1 MNPCGVTRLVF
12 LTISIPRTSSRE
24 HPQPLPRHTLADRPA
39 HEINTPLRYSTA
51 RPKSGGELARVERR
65 RRPRGQRRP
74 RQPRRLRSQHR
85 LGTAP
90 VCGQPV
96 RARGSGLSARST
108 RSEGR
113 PRQRSGVETRGCHR
127 RHRSPEHRSSSVGD
141 VPATRTPRHTR
152 SGEWARAPAA
162 GLPRERRPADRS
174 RAVFI
179 WPRLQV
185 NTSTITVPCI

>member
-51 RPKSGGELARVERR
+51 RPKSGGELARVERL

-74 RQPRRLRSQHR
+74 KRPRRLRSKQH
-85 LGTAP
+85 LGTDR
-90 VCGQPV
+90 PV
-96 RARGSGLSARST
+96 RAGSGSSARST

-113 PRQRSGVETRGCHR
+113 PRQRSGGRRVAAIVRRQRVTCSPHAHPDIHGAESGRGHQPRGCRGSTDR
-127 RHRSPEHRSSSVGD
+127 RTG
-141 VPATRTPRHTR
+141 
-152 SGEWARAPAA
+152 A
-162 GLPRERRPADRS
+162 GRCLYGPDFR
-174 RAVFI
+174 
-179 WPRLQV
+179 
-185 NTSTITVPCI
+185 